1 MRRLD
6 AIFKLNRKGLNIPRG
21 VGVLVVM
28 LIPLIVL
35 GLLGLEKYYVAV
47 AFGLLFV
54 ALSDPGGEYKVR
66 VREMAIVG
74 VIGAL
79 LTALGYA
86 IAPQA
91 WGWVVLAT
99 FVVTLLSG
107 LAIRF
112 GTHRFVAGVLLNSWF
127 LVVIAMPPAYKLD
140 HVSTSTGAQT
150 LAWVV
155 GAAIWIA
162 LTLAWW
168 LARGRKPQPSHVPEI
183 PADTTGRALTKPVVL
198 FALIRGVAL
207 AIPVAIAFGL
217 HVPNADWMPIAT
229 LIAMKPSLGQSI
241 VVAEQR
247 LAGALIGA
255 VLAAV
260 MLMTVTNKY
269 ALALVMLVF
278 AGLAAS
284 TRTVNYAIYTASV
297 AALVLIAEDIP
308 HPSDLATEARRVMFT
323 LVGLGIGVVVML
335 LANMLQK
342 RSAPA
347 VAPAT

>member
-1 MRRLD
+1 MSRLD
-6 AIFKLNRKGLNIPRG
+6 AIFKLNRKGLNVPRG
-21 VGVLVVM
+21 LGVVVVM
-28 LIPLIVL
+28 LVPLVVL
-35 GLLGLEKYYVAV
+35 GLLDLEKYYIAL

-54 ALSDPGGEYKVR
+54 ALSDPGGEYKFR
-66 VREMAIVG
+66 VQEMAIVA

-86 IAPQA
+86 IAQQP

-107 LAIRF
+107 LAIKF
-112 GTHRFVAGVLLNSWF
+112 GTHRFVAGILLNSWF
-127 LVVIAMPPAYKLD
+127 LIVIAMPSAYKLD
-140 HVSTSTGAQT
+140 HVSTTTGAQT

-162 LTLAWW
+162 LTLIWW

-183 PADTTGRALTKPVVL
+183 PADTTGRALTKPVIL
-198 FALIRGVAL
+198 FAVIRGVAL

-229 LIAMKPSLGQSI
+229 LVAMKPSLGQSI
-241 VVAEQR
+241 LVAEQR

-255 VLAAV
+255 VLAAL
-260 MLMTVTNKY
+260 MLVAVTDKY
-269 ALALVMLVF
+269 ALTLVMLIF

-284 TRTVNYAIYTASV
+284 MRTVNYAIYTACV

-308 HPSDLATEARRVMFT
+308 HPSDFATEARRVLFT
-323 LVGLGIGVVVML
+323 LIGLGIGVAVMF
-335 LANMLQK
+335 LANLLQK

-347 VAPAT
+347 AAAAT